1 MRSAELCFFFP
12 PLMVE
17 LPKIKQN
24 PCMVLQLPAL
34 FTKIR
39 WVLVKLVLNQGVFV
53 NIDFIVSESAGFFSC
68 LQGLPHQILHRKN
81 PDLIWGKTWIFS
93 GVRKL
98 CIAVFRIF
106 LLVLLGGGVL
116 HSFFWLERPCFIQ
129 KTESLNLGVSI
140 LGILRHTIIL
150 LSMMLVR
157 KILVLPGCMSLR
169 VINQH
174 KGPI

>member
-1 MRSAELCFFFP
+1 MRSAELCFLFP

-81 PDLIWGKTWIFS
+81 PDLICG
-93 GVRKL
+93 RKL

>member
-129 KTESLNLGVSI
+129 KTESLNLGSFHFGNLETHHYFIVHDASEENSGPPRMYVS
-140 LGILRHTIIL
+140 
-150 LSMMLVR
+150 
-157 KILVLPGCMSLR
+157 PG
-169 VINQH
+169 H
-174 KGPI
+174 KPT